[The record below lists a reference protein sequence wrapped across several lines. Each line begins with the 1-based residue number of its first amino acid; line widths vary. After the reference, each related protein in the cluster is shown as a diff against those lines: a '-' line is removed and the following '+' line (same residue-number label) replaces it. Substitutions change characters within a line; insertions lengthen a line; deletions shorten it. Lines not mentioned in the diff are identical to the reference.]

1 MEGFM
6 MPVFHAK
13 VALVTGA
20 ASGIGRAA
28 ALAFSREG
36 AAVVVSDLHLT
47 GAEATAAM
55 IVESGGEALAA
66 ACDVARRADVEN
78 LVAQTVHTF
87 GRLDFAFN
95 NAGIGGALGMLH
107 QKTEAEWDDVLA
119 VNLKGVWL
127 CLRSEVQA
135 MQASGGGAIVNM
147 ASAAGLVG
155 FRGASAY
162 SASKHGVIGLTKT
175 AALEYA
181 RSKIRV
187 NAVCPG
193 FTDTP
198 MVASML
204 KAAPELADS
213 VRGNPLR
220 RLGTPEETAEAVI
233 WLCSDKASFITGQ
246 ALAIDGGLTAM

>member
-1 MEGFM
+1 
-6 MPVFHAK
+6 MPLFHAK

-204 KAAPELADS
+204 EAAPELADS

>member
-1 MEGFM
+1 

-181 RSKIRV
+181 RSKIRI

-204 KAAPELADS
+204 EAAPELADS

>member
-1 MEGFM
+1 

-204 KAAPELADS
+204 ESAPELADS

>member
-1 MEGFM
+1 
-6 MPVFHAK
+6 MPLFHEK

-204 KAAPELADS
+204 EAAPELADS

>member
-1 MEGFM
+1 
-6 MPVFHAK
+6 MPLFHEK

-127 CLRSEVQA
+127 CLRSEVQV

-181 RSKIRV
+181 RSKIRI

-204 KAAPELADS
+204 EAAPELADS

>member
-1 MEGFM
+1 
-6 MPVFHAK
+6 MPLFHEK

-181 RSKIRV
+181 RSKIRI

-204 KAAPELADS
+204 EAAPELADS